1 MLPYSFIGSGIYTN
15 AASALPISIPLN
27 DKPDFFEVRDL
38 TNWGANG
45 AGSFTAV
52 PALQS
57 WICLQGMANGS
68 YKQMGQV
75 AVATTAASTQLTSG
89 TVNGFTFID
98 NSNPPTFSIN
108 STVTAINHTTWV
120 VSMTDTH
127 TQNLQVGDIV
137 RLINPTGMQQAG
149 GITAQIT
156 AVTLDTSITL
166 GYIATAVTNG
176 ANFTADATTAK
187 ILKYYPQQFYPKE
200 LQVMEITQATQA
212 KVYFARPN
220 TFTPGEIVDFNIPA
234 TYGMTQLT
242 FRTSL
247 PGGAPRVLVVTN
259 TATESSI
266 TLDIDTTG
274 FTAFAY
280 PTSAGSVGKA
290 SPPFCFPAGSGIVPL
305 NGSATVPQS
314 PPGTNLQDAFDN
326 RNQYYMYLGSA
337 VVGANSATMQWIA
350 WKADYGNLSNA

>member
-52 PALQS
+52 PALDS

-89 TVNGFTFID
+89 TINGFTFID
-98 NSNPPTFSIN
+98 NSNPRTFSIN

-120 VSMTDTH
+120 VLMTDTH

-187 ILKYYPQQFYPKE
+187 VLKYYPQQFYPKE

-220 TFTPGEIVDFNIPA
+220 TFTPGEIVDFNI
-234 TYGMTQLT
+234 
-242 FRTSL
+242 
-247 PGGAPRVLVVTN
+247 
-259 TATESSI
+259 
-266 TLDIDTTG
+266 
-274 FTAFAY
+274 
-280 PTSAGSVGKA
+280 
-290 SPPFCFPAGSGIVPL
+290 
-305 NGSATVPQS
+305 
-314 PPGTNLQDAFDN
+314 
-326 RNQYYMYLGSA
+326 
-337 VVGANSATMQWIA
+337 
-350 WKADYGNLSNA
+350 